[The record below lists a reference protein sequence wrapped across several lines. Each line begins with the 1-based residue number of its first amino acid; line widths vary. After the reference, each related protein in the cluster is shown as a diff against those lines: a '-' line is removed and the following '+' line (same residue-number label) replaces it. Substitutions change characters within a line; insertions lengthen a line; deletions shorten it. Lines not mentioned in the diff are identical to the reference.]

1 MKQPAKTFQA
11 TPENVG
17 KENSL
22 YPPSLEKFWHVY
34 EGDFIRAAGGL
45 DGHGQVWLRANRAGT
60 PRATA

>member
-1 MKQPAKTFQA
+1 MLTCAVRSCSQQ
-11 TPENVG
+11 ELR
-17 KENSL
+17 SL

-45 DGHGQVWLRANRAGT
+45 DGHGEVWLRANLAGT